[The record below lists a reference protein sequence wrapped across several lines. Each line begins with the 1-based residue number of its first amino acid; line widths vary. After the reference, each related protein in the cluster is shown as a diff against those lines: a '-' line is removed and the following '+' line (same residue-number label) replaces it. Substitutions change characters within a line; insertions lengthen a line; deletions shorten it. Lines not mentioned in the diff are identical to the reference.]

1 MLELSIIKNMKM
13 GKVYCWFEVPITI
26 KVSTTTKHTTYA
38 LLKVVKGTTSKSE
51 SFITDIKIGK
61 PTNISKIA
69 DLADFK
75 KQVGDSVLF
84 KLSKFMKIDP
94 DLPMPKFN
102 AKYSVAVHMDKIQLR
117 QGNFNTN
124 SKVYIKTQE
133 VDHTQLG
140 MLSFRFITAKGLTML
155 KPLKLSINKSNNNI
169 FNYYGPDKL
178 RAWLKASLV
187 KSIKNIPNKLLNGKF
202 ALSMDAVDLIDI
214 EVKDVKEI

>member
-26 KVSTTTKHTTYA
+26 KVGTTTKHTTYA

-61 PTNISKIA
+61 PTNISKITN
-69 DLADFK
+69 LADFK
-75 KQVGDSVLF
+75 LKVENSVLF
-84 KLSKFMKIDP
+84 KISKFMKIDP
-94 DLPMPKFN
+94 DLPTPKFN
-102 AKYSVAVHMDKIQLR
+102 ADYSVAIHMDKMQLR

-124 SKVYIKTQE
+124 SKVYIQTQE
-133 VDHTQLG
+133 VNYTQLG
-140 MLSFRFITAKGLTML
+140 ILSFRFITAKGMTML
-155 KPLKLSINKSNNNI
+155 KPLKLSINKSNGHILNH
-169 FNYYGPDKL
+169 YGSEKI
-178 RAWLKASLV
+178 RVWLKNGLV